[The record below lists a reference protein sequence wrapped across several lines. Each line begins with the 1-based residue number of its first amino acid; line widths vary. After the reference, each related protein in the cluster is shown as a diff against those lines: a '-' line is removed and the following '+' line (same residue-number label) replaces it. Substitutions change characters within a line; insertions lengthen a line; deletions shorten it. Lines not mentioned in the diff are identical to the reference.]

1 MRKRWR
7 SGFGGRIMEMTGE
20 ALIARTRVLVRS
32 LRDLTVR
39 DAATVL
45 IMGLACLAS
54 ARAKD
59 TSVED
64 YGEQMKQTLIEQI
77 KRLDDRG

>member
-1 MRKRWR
+1 
-7 SGFGGRIMEMTGE
+7 MEMTSE
-20 ALIARTRVLVRS
+20 ALVERTRVLVRS

-54 ARAKD
+54 ARVKD
-59 TSVED
+59 MSAED
-64 YGEQMKQTLIEQI
+64 FGERTKQALIEQI
-77 KRLDDRG
+77 KRLDDRV

>member
-1 MRKRWR
+1 
-7 SGFGGRIMEMTGE
+7 MEMTGE
-20 ALIARTRVLVRS
+20 ALVERTRALVKS

-45 IMGLACLAS
+45 IMGLACLAPARVKDMS
-54 ARAKD
+54 A
-59 TSVED
+59 ED
-64 YGEQMKQTLIEQI
+64 FGERTKQALIEQI